1 MSPGC
6 PGCNTGTP
14 AYRAL
19 RVGSIEYVGLWHDNA
34 ARTFPRMPKPLP
46 GCKAEE
52 GGKFY
57 WSKDVAAS
65 VHQLA
70 ERIVSEGQTVGY
82 MGLQYPYSRG
92 VAVFESVGPTEH
104 YKRLGAGGWRGKA
117 TRVQVAGFDGVIV
130 EQGGGW
136 TNAVYK
142 ITVNQSQP
150 ICQPTYQQSPQV
162 QARVEAEERARR
174 EAEERMRREAEEEQ
188 EARREAEERKS
199 RAK

>member
-82 MGLQYPYSRG
+82 MGLQYPCHWG
-92 VAVFESVGPTEH
+92 VDVFESVGPTA
-104 YKRLGAGGWRGKA
+104 YYMGLGAGGERGEGVPLSKGQHEVVVRVNA
-117 TRVQVAGFDGVIV
+117 TAS
-130 EQGGGW
+130 GGM
-136 TNAVYK
+136 TRRLFFL
-142 ITVNQSQP
+142 
-150 ICQPTYQQSPQV
+150 QQ
-162 QARVEAEERARR
+162 
-174 EAEERMRREAEEEQ
+174 
-188 EARREAEERKS
+188 
-199 RAK
+199 